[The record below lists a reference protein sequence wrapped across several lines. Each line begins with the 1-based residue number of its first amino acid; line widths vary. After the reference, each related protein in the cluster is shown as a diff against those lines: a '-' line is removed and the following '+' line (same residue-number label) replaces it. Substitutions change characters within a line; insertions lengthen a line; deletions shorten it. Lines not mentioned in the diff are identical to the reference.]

1 MAAATIYKRYLWLVD
16 LIYRKGTI
24 TREEIDRAWAHTGSS
39 VNDDHSTR
47 IPERTFHHWKDA
59 ILDMFGIV
67 IECDKSNGNVY
78 RIANRNELEH
88 STTYRW
94 LLNTLSV
101 AQLVSDNKD
110 IKDKILLEDMPSDTQ
125 FLSPLIEAIR
135 TGHVAQITY
144 QRFGTPA
151 PYTVD
156 VEPYCLK
163 AFRRRWYVLG
173 RPSTAPDT
181 LKPYCLDRIKQLT
194 LLDDTYTIPEDF
206 DAQAYFRDYF
216 GICRNEHTA
225 QPQRMVLEVVREE
238 ADYFRSLP
246 LHHSQKEIG
255 EEGEFVYFEYYLVPT
270 FDLFQE
276 LQLHGSAIRVIEPDI
291 FKYWLKKEAELIFQD
306 YEDFDN
312 VKYEIDHPRETN
324 SAQK

>member
-1 MAAATIYKRYLWLVD
+1 MAVATLYKRYLWLVD
-16 LIYRKGTI
+16 LIYNAKTI
-24 TREEIDRAWAHTGSS
+24 TREDIDRAWARSS
-39 VNDDHSTR
+39 INDEHSTR

-59 ILDMFGIV
+59 ILDMFDIV
-67 IECDKSNGNVY
+67 IECDKRNGNVY
-78 RIANRNELEH
+78 HIVNRNELEH

-101 AQLVSDNKD
+101 AQLVSDNKEL
-110 IKDKILLEDMPSDTQ
+110 KDKIILEDMPSDTLY
-125 FLSPLIEAIR
+125 LSPLMEAIR
-135 TGHVAQITY
+135 TGRVAQISY
-144 QRFGTPA
+144 QPFGTPA
-151 PYTVD
+151 PYIVN

-163 AFRRRWYVLG
+163 VFRRRWYVIG
-173 RPSTAPDT
+173 RPSIAPDT

-206 DAQAYFRDYF
+206 DAQEYFRNYY
-216 GICRNEHTA
+216 GICRNEYTS
-225 QPQRMVLEVVREE
+225 QPQRLVLEVLKEE

-246 LHHSQKEIG
+246 LHHSQKEI
-255 EEGEFVYFEYYLVPT
+255 EEKDGFVYFEYYLVPT

-276 LQLHGSAIRVIEPDI
+276 LQLHGSAIRVVEPDI

-306 YEDFDN
+306 YEDFDD